1 MGGIQLVVI
10 RDKKNLGRM
19 IMSFLLP
26 CVVHAVRVDLFR
38 RYMMQ
43 TGVLVVS
50 GRVREGHR
58 RDDLHMS
65 SARIL
70 KGNVN

>member
-1 MGGIQLVVI
+1 
-10 RDKKNLGRM
+10 M

-26 CVVHAVRVDLFR
+26 CVMHAVRVDLFR

-43 TGVLVVS
+43 TGVLTVS
-50 GRVREGHR
+50 GRMRDGHR

-70 KGNVN
+70 KGNVSWLCRQSLAVRARITITQ